1 MQHPSRIDSAAYP
14 KIELHVHVEQAV
26 DAATLLAIA
35 RRNDVALPAST
46 VEGLAELMRFRDL
59 ASFIEVAR
67 STMGAFCTA
76 RDFADAVAEYARRAH
91 EQGAVYLEVS
101 LSPGVHARRGVAV
114 EEALS
119 GACEGAERAGS
130 EHGIEVRIT
139 PDISRDMDLDGAWEI
154 ERQAARHRDQG
165 VIGIGIAGPEVGHPS
180 PRFAPVFAAA
190 RADGLASLPH
200 AGEAEG
206 AAAVWETLE
215 ALDPIR
221 LRHGVRA
228 AEDPALLR
236 ELADRGIVC
245 DVCLYSNL
253 RLGLVDSIAEHPLP
267 QLLAAGVPCTVN
279 TDDPTF
285 FDCDLTAEHAAALSL
300 GATPRSLFEAG
311 LHGARCDAE
320 TRERLAAMLGEF
332 DEAIA

>member
-1 MQHPSRIDSAAYP
+1 MTSYP

-67 STMGAFCTA
+67 STMRAFCTA

-119 GACEGAERAGS
+119 GACEGAERARS

-139 PDISRDMDLDGAWEI
+139 PDISRDMDLEGAHEI

-165 VIGIGIAGPEVGHPS
+165 VVGIGIAGPEVGHPS
-180 PRFAPVFAAA
+180 GRFGPVFAAA

-200 AGEAEG
+200 AGEVEG
-206 AAAVWETLE
+206 AAAVWETLD
-215 ALDPIR
+215 ALDPVR
-221 LRHGVRA
+221 LRHGVGA

-253 RLGLVDSIAEHPLP
+253 RLGLVDSIADHPLP

-311 LHGARCDAE
+311 LRGACCDDE
-320 TRERLAAMLGEF
+320 TRERLAAMLSAL

>member
-1 MQHPSRIDSAAYP
+1 
-14 KIELHVHVEQAV
+14 V
-26 DAATLLAIA
+26 DAATLLALG

-46 VEGLAELMRFRDL
+46 EDGLAELMRFRDL

-67 STMGAFCTA
+67 STMRAFRTA

-91 EQGAVYLEVS
+91 EQGVVYLEVS

-114 EEALS
+114 DQVLS
-119 GACEGAERAGS
+119 GACEGAERARA

-139 PDISRDMDLDGAWEI
+139 PDISRDMDLDLAWQI
-154 ERQAARHRDQG
+154 EREAARHRDQG
-165 VIGIGIAGPEVGHPS
+165 VVGIGIAGPEVGHPS
-180 PRFAPVFAAA
+180 GRFRAVFAAA
-190 RADGLASLPH
+190 RSDGLASLPH

-206 AAAVWETLE
+206 ATAVWETLE
-215 ALDPIR
+215 ALDPVR

-236 ELADRGIVC
+236 ELADRNIVC

-253 RLGLVDSIAEHPLP
+253 RLGLVDSIAAHPLP
-267 QLLAAGVPCTVN
+267 RLLAAGVPCTVN

-285 FDCDLTAEHAAALSL
+285 FDCDLTAEHAAALEL

-311 LHGARCDAE
+311 LRGACCDDE
-320 TRERLAAMLGEF
+320 TRERLTATLGSEF
-332 DEAIA
+332 AETRG